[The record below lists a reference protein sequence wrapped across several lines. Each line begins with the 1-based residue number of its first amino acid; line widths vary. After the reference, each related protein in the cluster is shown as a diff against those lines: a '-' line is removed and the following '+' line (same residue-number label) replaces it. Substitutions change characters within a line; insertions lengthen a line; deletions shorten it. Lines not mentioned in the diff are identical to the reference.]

1 MEFLDVA
8 EGLERIELLAK
19 VTHMED
25 VTMREQHVALLLI
38 GEWAREINGK
48 IKAEVKNPRTRGSCS
63 GRGFQ

>member
-48 IKAEVKNPRTRGSCS
+48 IKAEVKNPRARGSCS